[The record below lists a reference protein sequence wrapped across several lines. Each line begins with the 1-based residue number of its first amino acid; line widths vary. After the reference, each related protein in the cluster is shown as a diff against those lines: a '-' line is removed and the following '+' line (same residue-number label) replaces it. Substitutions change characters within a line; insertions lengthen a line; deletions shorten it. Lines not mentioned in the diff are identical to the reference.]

1 MVIFFNL
8 NLFFIFYFYLVY
20 YCNFNIIL
28 FFFRL
33 HYFLGVERDNEN
45 VDRRAKATPIF
56 RCNEASVKICNS
68 SIRCI
73 SGALTN
79 LLDDVD
85 GSIIYGCELIVI
97 FAKGFDVNLKYSSLK
112 FNGQTCDKSDT
123 FNQHYSNLNF
133 LKISASVAHTK

>member
-1 MVIFFNL
+1 M
-8 NLFFIFYFYLVY
+8 
-20 YCNFNIIL
+20 

-45 VDRRAKATPIF
+45 VERRAKATPIF
-56 RCNEASVKICNS
+56 RCNEDSVKICNS

-79 LLDDVD
+79 LIDDVD
-85 GSIIYGCELIVI
+85 GSIVYGCELIVI

-123 FNQHYSNLNF
+123 FNQQYSNLIFFEDFCFSCPYEMIRSNIQLYGLESEF
-133 LKISASVAHTK
+133 ESLRAAGVFD